1 MKIAVI
7 GGGKRCMYLMD
18 LVETHEFTIVHPVI
32 IAVADIDES
41 APGFVRAKNNGIF
54 TTTDYNTI
62 FDLDDVELIIE
73 LTGSMDIYND
83 ILIKKG
89 KNVRA
94 LAHSTA
100 RLFWEISRVS
110 DLQDMTDSKLKRAQE
125 FYDIM
130 SNHLIHED
138 VMVISPDYRV
148 LDINKSS
155 LKKTGLKREEVIG
168 KFCYEITHHQSYPC
182 SGEHHPCPLKEVLK
196 TGKPSQA
203 THIHLD
209 KEDNELHY
217 SISCYPFTDGDEITG
232 VIEVS
237 KDITGDIKIQKAMM
251 QQEKMVSI
259 GRLSAGV
266 AHEINNPLTTILTT
280 SMLLQEDIDPD
291 STIHQ
296 ELQTI
301 ASETLRCRKI
311 VKSLLDFSRQTRPS
325 KKTFKINDIVRES
338 LVLTRKQA
346 AFNDIAMESELAEQI
361 PSVHIDKDQI
371 QQVLIN
377 LALNSIE
384 ATPAGGR
391 VKFITRYLPEKKT
404 VEIEVNDTG
413 VGIPPENLDNI
424 FDPFFTTKENGT
436 GLGLA
441 ITHGIIEQHG
451 GTVTATSSRDSGTSF
466 FIRFPQPAENA
477 HDQ

>member
-7 GGGKRCMYLMD
+7 GGGKRCLYLMD

-41 APGFVRAKNNGIF
+41 APGFIRAKNNGIF

-83 ILIKKG
+83 ILVKKS

-94 LAHSTA
+94 LAHTTA
-100 RLFWEISRVS
+100 RLFWEISRVAN
-110 DLQDMTDSKLKRAQE
+110 LQNMTSSKLKRAQ
-125 FYDIM
+125 FMYDIM
-130 SNHLIHED
+130 ANHLIHED
-138 VMVISPDYRV
+138 VIVISPEYRV
-148 LDINKSS
+148 LDVNKAF
-155 LKKTGLKREEVIG
+155 LERTGLTRKEVIG
-168 KFCYEITHHQSYPC
+168 KYCYEITHHQSMPC
-182 SGEHHPCPLKEVLK
+182 SGENHPCPLAQVLK
-196 TGKPSQA
+196 KGKPAQA

-209 KEDNELHY
+209 KDENELHY
-217 SISCYPFTDGDEITG
+217 SISCYPFIENDKIMG

-266 AHEINNPLTTILTT
+266 AHEINNPLTTILTS
-280 SMLLQEDIDPD
+280 SMLLQEDFDPE
-291 STIHQ
+291 STVYQ

-325 KKTFKINDIVRES
+325 KKPFNMNDIVRES
-338 LVLTRKQA
+338 SVLTRKQA
-346 AFNDIAMESELAEQI
+346 AFNDIGMESELADQL
-361 PSVHIDKDQI
+361 PLVHIDKDQI

-384 ATPAGGR
+384 ATPAGGK
-391 VKFITRYLPEKKT
+391 VKFITRYLPEKKI
-404 VEIEVNDTG
+404 VEVEVNDTG
-413 VGIPPENLDNI
+413 AGIPPEYLDTI

-451 GTVTATSSRDSGTSF
+451 GTVTVKSGRESGTSF
-466 FIRFPQPAENA
+466 FIRFPQPTENGN
-477 HDQ
+477 DQ